1 MGTMTAAG
9 DSQYTRPPVRA
20 TVFTVYFKPLDLDL
34 GVITELRNMW
44 ASAYPGF
51 TQAPPRSRRSEILP
65 STDLF
70 ALTWPMPAA
79 QMADSTLSRTLAFQ
93 FDQFSLTW
101 KFDTDGGS
109 SYPGYAALADELIE
123 RFSEFVTVVD
133 SSSGGTV
140 AVEGCQCFYTNTLE
154 GIGGREWLTS
164 FLAVETGTANLLDDA
179 VHFGFRLYREDEA
192 GNTKRAVS
200 VQLDAGTGQ
209 PPEVDISAV
218 AAPGEDAE
226 GLPTDTEDLARALLG
241 AAHSLENQTF
251 ESSFNETMKKEW
263 EAENHD
269 GF

>member
-1 MGTMTAAG
+1 MGIMTAVG
-9 DSQYTRPPVRA
+9 DRQYTRPPVRL

-51 TQAPPRSRRSEILP
+51 TQVAPRNRLGGILP

-79 QMADSTLSRTLAFQ
+79 QMADTTLSRTLAFQ

-101 KFDTDGGS
+101 KFDTDGES
-109 SYPGYAALADELIE
+109 NYPGYAALADELVQ
-123 RFSEFVTVVD
+123 RFSEFVAVVD
-133 SSSGGTV
+133 SSSDGTV

-154 GIGGREWLTS
+154 GIGGRAWLSS
-164 FLAVETGTANLLDDA
+164 FLAVETGTASLLDDA
-179 VHFGFRLYREDEA
+179 VHFGFRLYKEDEA
-192 GNTKRAVS
+192 GNTKRTVS

-209 PPEVDISAV
+209 LPEVDISAV
-218 AAPGEDAE
+218 ATPSEDAE
-226 GLPTDTEDLARALLG
+226 DLPTDTEDLARALLG

-251 ESSFNETMKKEW
+251 ESSFSETMKKDW
-263 EAENHD
+263 ETES
-269 GF
+269 